1 MSDVSNPTMS
11 SSRLDSSQSACR
23 NYFILH
29 VLINHCRRVIQQLR
43 ACGVLETVRIS
54 AAGFPSRWSYT
65 DFLHRYRLLL
75 SPKKR
80 DVTSTR
86 AECESILKS
95 VITERD
101 KFQVGISKIFFRAG
115 QVAYLE
121 NMRADKMK
129 NSAIQIQA
137 CVKGWLQRK
146 KYLKLR
152 KVTLTLQ
159 SSIRRFISKQL
170 YLKLRLT
177 AAVMQSYIRGNK
189 ARQLFMIL
197 KRNAMAVRIQ
207 KAYRGYRARKG
218 YNKYMRAVV
227 LLQSLYRRRKARQEF
242 RQLKIEARSVEGL
255 KQINYGLERKVIELQ
270 QRMDSRAHEAAL
282 KQAEKVAQLE
292 LQLEQARIA
301 ASTAHTQASASSNN
315 LGDQNRD
322 LADQLHEA
330 HAKIALLETTL
341 SRSNKSA
348 EDESKLAAEKVVIAL
363 IQ

>member
-1 MSDVSNPTMS
+1 M
-11 SSRLDSSQSACR
+11 
-23 NYFILH
+23 
-29 VLINHCRRVIQQLR
+29 IQQLR

-146 KYLKLR
+146 KYIKLR
-152 KVTLTLQ
+152 KFTLTLQ
-159 SSIRRFISKQL
+159 CSIRRFISKQL

-177 AAVMQSYIRGNK
+177 AAVIIAQKWVRGWLSRLHYTRVRRTVLALQSYIRGNK

-218 YNKYMRAVV
+218 YNKY
-227 LLQSLYRRRKARQEF
+227 LSL
-242 RQLKIEARSVEGL
+242 IH
-255 KQINYGLERKVIELQ
+255 I
-270 QRMDSRAHEAAL
+270 
-282 KQAEKVAQLE
+282 
-292 LQLEQARIA
+292 
-301 ASTAHTQASASSNN
+301 
-315 LGDQNRD
+315 
-322 LADQLHEA
+322 
-330 HAKIALLETTL
+330 
-341 SRSNKSA
+341 
-348 EDESKLAAEKVVIAL
+348 
-363 IQ
+363 